1 MKNELVVFT
10 FEVRDIQADV
20 ELGNCWNLF
29 LPTSDIHRYSQEA
42 SCEKPST
49 YIDKTYLFHQFF
61 SSNAWTLPVESLS
74 NPNIIFTTILI

>member
-29 LPTSDIHRYSQEA
+29 LPTSDIHHYSQEA

-49 YIDKTYLFHQFF
+49 DIVKHI
-61 SSNAWTLPVESLS
+61 S
-74 NPNIIFTTILI
+74 FTKEYVA